1 MIFTHKSS
9 ETTCAT
15 PGDYLVSWNRKPMGQ
30 RDLLASMTMVQ
41 DNLCQLQFP
50 QSYIYH
56 MEHGSLPIT
65 MTSCEMSVSH
75 KVVFI
80 FKKKEKTLTYFVPL
94 CYETG
99 KKKTKLPYFCFFFPS
114 HLRRKTFHWII
125 SKSLSSNFFINEKFK
140 EMVSNIVNP
149 FSRLIMIWQ
158 EDTMTKRQ
166 SLDNLQPV
174 VLLFLLAYIGL
185 RA

>member
-1 MIFTHKSS
+1 MKLEKKDQI
-9 ETTCAT
+9 A
-15 PGDYLVSWNRKPMGQ
+15 
-30 RDLLASMTMVQ
+30 
-41 DNLCQLQFP
+41 
-50 QSYIYH
+50 
-56 MEHGSLPIT
+56 
-65 MTSCEMSVSH
+65 
-75 KVVFI
+75 VF
-80 FKKKEKTLTYFVPL
+80 L
-94 CYETG
+94 
-99 KKKTKLPYFCFFFPS
+99 FFFPK

-140 EMVSNIVNP
+140 EMVSNIVNL

-166 SLDNLQPV
+166 SLDNLQTV

>member
-1 MIFTHKSS
+1 MILTHKSS

-80 FKKKEKTLTYFVPL
+80 
-94 CYETG
+94 
-99 KKKTKLPYFCFFFPS
+99 
-114 HLRRKTFHWII
+114 
-125 SKSLSSNFFINEKFK
+125 
-140 EMVSNIVNP
+140 
-149 FSRLIMIWQ
+149 
-158 EDTMTKRQ
+158 
-166 SLDNLQPV
+166 
-174 VLLFLLAYIGL
+174 
-185 RA
+185 

>member
-1 MIFTHKSS
+1 MILTHKSS

-80 FKKKEKTLTYFVPL
+80 LKKKEKTLTYFVPL

-99 KKKTKLPYFCFFFPS
+99 KKKTKLPYFCFFFQDILEEKHFIGS
-114 HLRRKTFHWII
+114 SANHYQVTF
-125 SKSLSSNFFINEKFK
+125 SSTKSLRKWFQTLSILFHVWLWSDKRIQWLKDN
-140 EMVSNIVNP
+140 
-149 FSRLIMIWQ
+149 RLIIY
-158 EDTMTKRQ
+158 
-166 SLDNLQPV
+166 NL
-174 VLLFLLAYIGL
+174 
-185 RA
+185 

>member
-1 MIFTHKSS
+1 MDATGQIFQISKFPDTSSFVIIPRMFWRNLTKIGQIYIPYKFAQSGCIPSKIICMILTHKSS

-41 DNLCQLQFP
+41 DNLCQLQFA

-80 FKKKEKTLTYFVPL
+80 
-94 CYETG
+94 
-99 KKKTKLPYFCFFFPS
+99 
-114 HLRRKTFHWII
+114 
-125 SKSLSSNFFINEKFK
+125 
-140 EMVSNIVNP
+140 
-149 FSRLIMIWQ
+149 
-158 EDTMTKRQ
+158 
-166 SLDNLQPV
+166 
-174 VLLFLLAYIGL
+174 
-185 RA
+185 